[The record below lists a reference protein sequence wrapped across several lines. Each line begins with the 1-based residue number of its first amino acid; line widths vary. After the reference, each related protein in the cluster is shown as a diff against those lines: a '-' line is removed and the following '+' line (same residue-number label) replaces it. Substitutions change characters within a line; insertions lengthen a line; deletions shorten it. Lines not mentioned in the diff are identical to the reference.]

1 MLRTEENINTEKYYE
16 NIKIYGGMYF
26 NSVGSQ
32 NFIRHVNT
40 ETASKVIIKQ
50 LNKQI
55 RLLV

>member
-1 MLRTEENINTEKYYE
+1 MHE
-16 NIKIYGGMYF
+16 NIKINGGMYF

-32 NFIRHVNT
+32 NFTRHVNT
-40 ETASKVIIKQ
+40 ETANKGIIKL